1 MLYKELTEKQ
11 IRIIN
16 RDLKLIFSIKGVLLP
31 KNIENIIKLG
41 VFSPRVKLKERELYL
56 SKEGITAL
64 ERICEII
71 SNLNK
76 YKGLL
81 NYNDIYQSV
90 LLELGKWFEIILIP
104 DVYDFFVSLDTA
116 LSKNIQTSN
125 LICRIDGISLDGL
138 NKINIGGKTI
148 KIYDKSDLNGA
159 SDVHKNIKSHIN
171 REYHESLIIMG
182 SEHGSNSVAMEKF
195 YFNAELSL
203 SIIRLY
209 SCALYKQSIHKV
221 NIRLINNCTHSYGSA
236 SCIRQDEYSHDITFT
251 SYGKSTQDFKIDN
264 ELLTNLNKEMF
275 FETISSLV
283 SKDYRNDLENAII
296 KSLYWIGESQKDQS
310 NPSAFVKLW
319 SALECFFT
327 LEKGDI
333 TERNARGIASIIMY
347 GDFHHIDFKDY
358 SQLKNKIKK
367 HYKSRSKIVHHAEFS
382 QIDNIQL
389 EEMAFIACW
398 VTIAMAAL
406 LTRGYTKLSDIERE
420 AQRLDAMHH
429 N

>member
-1 MLYKELTEKQ
+1 MYKELTEKQ

-16 RDLKLIFSIKGVLLP
+16 RDLKLIFSIKGILLS
-31 KNIENIIKLG
+31 KNIEDIINLG
-41 VFSPRVKLKERELYL
+41 IFSPRVKFNDRELYL
-56 SKEGITAL
+56 SKEGVIAL
-64 ERICEII
+64 ERICEIT

-90 LLELGKWFEIILIP
+90 LLELGKWFENILAP
-104 DVYDFFVSLDTA
+104 DAHDFFVSLDVE
-116 LSKNIQTSN
+116 LSKKIQTSN
-125 LICRIDGISLDGL
+125 FICRIDGISLDGL
-138 NKINIGGKTI
+138 NNINIGGKTI
-148 KIYDKSDLNGA
+148 KIYNKSDLNSA
-159 SDVHKNIKSHIN
+159 SDAHSNITSHIN

-182 SEHGSNSVAMEKF
+182 DEYGSNSVALEKF

-203 SIIRLY
+203 SILRLY
-209 SCALYKQSIHKV
+209 SCALYKRSIHKV
-221 NIRLINNCTHSYGSA
+221 NIRLINNCTHSYGPA
-236 SCIRQDEYSHDITFT
+236 SYIHQDEDSHNITFT
-251 SYGKSTQDFKIDN
+251 SYGKSTQDFKIDK
-264 ELLTNLNKEMF
+264 ELLTNLDKDMF

-283 SKDYRNDLENAII
+283 SKDYKNELENAII

-327 LEKGDI
+327 LGKGEI

-347 GDFHHIDFKDY
+347 GDFHHKDFEDY
-358 SQLKNKIKK
+358 TQLKNKIKK

-389 EEMAFIACW
+389 EEMAFITSW
-398 VTIAMAAL
+398 VTIAIVAL
-406 LTRGYTKLSDIERE
+406 LTRRYTMLSDIEVE
-420 AQRLDAMHH
+420 AKRLDAIHH